1 VFIFPEGERSF
12 HTKPDLLPFKKGA
25 FHLAVQAQVA
35 IVPIVI
41 NNYADIAERGS
52 KTILP
57 GNVLMKGSY
66 SRIPIL
72 SSEES
77 RGSLLLMERSAVME
91 PIDTTDLT
99 TMDVDGLVKRTR
111 QAMLNEVL
119 DLTAKGNF
127 STI

>member
-1 VFIFPEGERSF
+1 
-12 HTKPDLLPFKKGA
+12 
-25 FHLAVQAQVA
+25 
-35 IVPIVI
+35 
-41 NNYADIAERGS
+41 
-52 KTILP
+52 
-57 GNVLMKGSY
+57 
-66 SRIPIL
+66 
-72 SSEES
+72 
-77 RGSLLLMERSAVME
+77 ME